1 MSVLS
6 VPLPPDLEQAINN
19 LLKWGVASNR
29 ADAARKAILKLEED
43 TAIQVVLES
52 EQAALEGKLISGN
65 LRGFIKKSS
74 TKK

>member
-6 VPLPPDLEQAINN
+6 VPLTPDLEQAINN

-43 TAIQVVLES
+43 TAILVVLDS
-52 EQAALEGKLISGN
+52 EQAVLEGKLISGN
-65 LRGFIKKSS
+65 LKEFIKKSS

>member
-6 VPLPPDLEQAINN
+6 VPLTPDLEQAINN

>member
-6 VPLPPDLEQAINN
+6 VPLTPDLEQAINN

-74 TKK
+74 AKK

>member
-6 VPLPPDLEQAINN
+6 VPLTPDLEQTINN

-74 TKK
+74 AKK